1 MAFEDDIGAIASL
14 DYAVSLPAQPDV
26 TARVVDNTVTL
37 SWTDV
42 TTDFPINYFEIRRG
56 STWETGV
63 VIGEKQGSFT
73 TVTEY
78 AEGEYTYWVAGVDS
92 SGSYGPANS
101 VTVKVGAPPD
111 FTSQFNQ
118 NSTFSGTKVN
128 ALVQGDALLANLNLT
143 ETWATHFT
151 SRSWTTIQD
160 QINAGYTYY
169 ALPSTTTSS
178 YEETIDYGSI
188 ITGSKIT
195 ATLTSTNVVG
205 STTITPT
212 ISVKA
217 AIGDAWTNYA
227 NTSSVYAL
235 NFRYIKVLYG
245 FSSAGNNDLLLV
257 TGLNI
262 RADAKLI
269 TDSGVVSAVSTD
281 AGGTLVTFNKTFSRV
296 TSIVVTI
303 NATVGRFAVCNFTD
317 VANPTT
323 FRILAFSAA
332 ATRQNATVYW
342 QARGV

>member
-14 DYAVSLPAQPDV
+14 DYVISFPAQPDV
-26 TARVVDNTVTL
+26 TARVIDNTVTL

-42 TTDFPINYFEIRRG
+42 AIGFPISFFEIRSG
-56 STWETGV
+56 SAWEIAV
-63 VIGEKQGSFT
+63 VIGQKQGSFT
-73 TVTEY
+73 TITEY

-92 SGSYGPANS
+92 SGSYGPPSS
-101 VTVKVGAPPD
+101 VTVEVGAPPD

-118 NSTFSGTKVN
+118 NSTFNGTKVN
-128 ALVQGDALLANLNLT
+128 ALVQDGVLLANVNLT

-188 ITGSKIT
+188 IAGSKIT
-195 ATLTSTNVVG
+195 ATLTHVHVAGNTV
-205 STTITPT
+205 ITPT

-217 AIGDAWTNYA
+217 AIGDAWTNYT

-235 NFRYIKVLYG
+235 NFRYIKVLYD
-245 FSSAGNNDLLLV
+245 FSSTGNNDLLLASS
-257 TGLNI
+257 LNI
-262 RADAKLI
+262 RSDAKLI
-269 TDSGVVSAVSTD
+269 TDSGSVSAISTD
-281 AGGTLVTFNKTFSRV
+281 AGGTLVTFNKAFSRV
-296 TSIVVTI
+296 TSIVVTV

-323 FRILAFSAA
+323 FQILAFSAA
-332 ATRQNATVYW
+332 ATRENATVYW

>member
-1 MAFEDDIGAIASL
+1 MAFDDDLGAIASV
-14 DYAVSLPAQPDV
+14 DYTVDGPSQPSV
-26 TARVVDNTVTL
+26 TARVIDNTVTL

-42 TTDFPINYFEIRRG
+42 TTAFSISYFEIRSG
-56 STWETGV
+56 ATWEAGV
-63 VIGEKQGSFT
+63 VVGQKQGSFT

-78 AEGEYTYWVAGVDS
+78 SEGEYTYWVAGVDL
-92 SGSYGPANS
+92 SGTYGPPNS
-101 VTVKVGAPPD
+101 VTVEVGAPPD

-128 ALVQGDALLANLNLT
+128 ALLEDGGLLVNVNLT

-160 QINAGYTYY
+160 QINAGYAYY

-188 ITGSKIT
+188 ISGSKIT
-195 ATLTSTNVVG
+195 ATLTHTHVVG
-205 STTITPT
+205 NTTITPT

-227 NTSSVYAL
+227 NTNSVYAV
-235 NFRYIKVLYG
+235 NFRYIKILYD
-245 FSSAGNNDLLLV
+245 FTSTGNNDLLLA

-262 RADAKLI
+262 RSDAKLI
-269 TDSGVVSAVSTD
+269 TDSGSVSAVSTD
-281 AGGTLVTFNKTFSRV
+281 AGGTLVSFNKPFARV
-296 TSIVVTI
+296 TSIHL
-303 NATVGRFAVCNFTD
+303 TVNGTTGRFAVCNFTD
-317 VANPTT
+317 VANPTS
-323 FRILAFSAA
+323 FRVLVFSS
-332 ATRQNATVYW
+332 ATARQSASVYW